1 MATFK
6 FIHTQVHRVDQI
18 FSEEFDTNDQDQW
31 DEVKAKAQG
40 MMDSDEFSALPDEAP
55 DDIDIRL
62 RVYSCVETLELSDAV
77 DDWVTDRKGGYE
89 SYFQV
94 TDEDDNVLSEG

>member
-1 MATFK
+1 MPTFK
-6 FIHTQVHRVDQI
+6 FIHTQVHRVDRI
-18 FSEEFDTNDQDQW
+18 FFEEFDTDDQDQW

-55 DDIDIRL
+55 DDVAIWL
-62 RVYSCVETLELSDAV
+62 RVYSFVDAIELADSE

>member
-1 MATFK
+1 MPTFK

-18 FSEEFDTNDQDQW
+18 FSEEFDTNDQDKW

-40 MMDSDEFSALPDEAP
+40 MMDSDEFSALPVEAP
-55 DDIDIRL
+55 DDVDIWL
-62 RVYSCVETLELSDAV
+62 RVYSFVETLELSDAV